1 MHHQMPASV
10 TLSAAQKAVVNHRG
24 SDLQVIACAGSGK
37 TESISRRVADLIR
50 EGAEPASIVAFTFTE
65 RAAAELKE
73 RIVRRVA
80 DVKGPKFRDRLGP
93 MFVGTIHAYCFRVL
107 QDHVPRFGNYDV
119 LDEQRHAGLLSREF
133 RRIGLQR
140 LRARHWAPIR
150 DFARTVDVIANEF
163 IPPNALA
170 GTPLGECYAAYRRT
184 LDRHHFLTFS
194 QIITESLNALEDP
207 EVLARVRGALRHL
220 VVDEYQDINP
230 SQERL
235 IELLSAPP
243 VELTVVGDDDQ
254 AIYQWRGSDVRNI
267 IEFRARRT
275 KAADIELV
283 DNRRSRPAIVA
294 AANAFAN
301 SIPGRLP
308 KEMKPVRSAGPNQVT
323 PWAAETPEDEAE
335 RIVDTIER
343 LKDVGYNYRDI
354 AVLYRSVRT
363 SAPPLIEELR
373 ERDIPYT
380 AAGRTG
386 LFLQP
391 EVAFIAEIY
400 AWFMDG
406 DWRDEPYG
414 EFRPAS
420 LDRIVA
426 GLNGVFGQG
435 TPIPDLE
442 RYLEDWRAFMLRGS
456 RPVNLVGDYYRL
468 LHLLG
473 AHEIDLSTA
482 VGSARMGALARFS
495 EVLADFE
502 HVHRRGRQVDK
513 DGDLVFEPGA
523 DRGKSYFWALHNYL
537 LHDARDA
544 YEEFEGETAVDLDA
558 VDILTVHQAKGLEW
572 PVVFVPSLVS
582 NRFPSRRAG
591 QPQSWL
597 LPDSV
602 FPAATRARYEG
613 GDAEERRLFYVALT
627 RARDA
632 VYLSWF
638 HRKKNRFK
646 PSDYLL
652 ELAGGPPPV
661 RDTLPLPASP
671 APDDAKETSTL
682 NVSFSDLASFEE
694 CGHRYRV
701 ANVIGFQ
708 TQIAPELGYGRAIH
722 HVLRQLAEAV
732 RDTGDIPDRAK
743 LGQLTDDEF
752 YVPFASHQAWR
763 AMKKAAWRLVTAYVD
778 DYANDLKRV
787 WAVERPFA
795 LHLEDG
801 VVSGRA
807 DVILDEEDGRV
818 GSLAIVDYKVA
829 SDEARTDR
837 YEEQLR
843 VYTLAGRGEGLEVK
857 AAYLHEL
864 KDGSRAA
871 VDIAA
876 RRTDASLVE
885 VVRCLG
891 AIRASQFDAKPEVDR
906 CRACEYRL
914 VCTHPPTEALDRD
927 MD

>member
-1 MHHQMPASV
+1 MPASV
-10 TLSAAQKAVVNHRG
+10 TLSAAQQAVVDHRD

-50 EGAEPASIVAFTFTE
+50 EGAEPAAIVAFTFTD

-80 DVKGPKFRDRLGP
+80 DVKGPEFRDRLGP

-119 LDEQRHAGLLSREF
+119 LDEQRHAGFLSREF
-133 RRIGLQR
+133 RRIGLQK

-184 LDRHHFLTFS
+184 LDCHHFLTFS
-194 QIITESLNALEDP
+194 QIITESLSALEDP
-207 EVLARVRGALRHL
+207 EVLSRVRGALRHL
-220 VVDEYQDINP
+220 IVDEYQDINP

-235 IELLSAPP
+235 IELLSTPP

-267 IEFRARRT
+267 IAFRARRENV
-275 KAADIELV
+275 ADIELV

-294 AANAFAN
+294 VANAFAS
-301 SIPGRLP
+301 SIPGRLS
-308 KEMKPVRSAGPNQVT
+308 KEMKPVRDHGPNQVT
-323 PWAAETPEDEAE
+323 RWAAGNPEDEAE
-335 RIVDTIER
+335 RISDTIER
-343 LKDVGYNYRDI
+343 LNDLGYNYRDI

-373 ERDIPYT
+373 ARNIPYT

-386 LFLQP
+386 LFLQS

-420 LDRIVA
+420 LDRIVT
-426 GLNGVFGQG
+426 GLNRVFGRG
-435 TPIPDLE
+435 TPVPELQ

-473 AHEIDLSTA
+473 VHETDLSTS

-513 DGDLVFEPGA
+513 DGDLVFEPGD

-537 LHDARDA
+537 LHYARDA
-544 YEEFEGETAVDLDA
+544 YEEFEGETSVDLDA

-572 PVVFVPSLVS
+572 PVVFMPSLVR

-591 QPQSWL
+591 RPQSWL
-597 LPDSV
+597 LPEAV
-602 FPAATRARYEG
+602 FPVETRARYEG

-638 HRKKNRFK
+638 NRKKNRFK

-661 RDTLPLPASP
+661 SDTLPLPDGPVPNES
-671 APDDAKETSTL
+671 KETPSL
-682 NVSFSDLASFEE
+682 DVSFSGLAAFEE
-694 CGHRYRV
+694 CGHRYRL

-722 HVLRQLAEAV
+722 HVLRLLAETV
-732 RDTGDIPDRAK
+732 RDTGEIPDGTELNR
-743 LGQLTDDEF
+743 LSDEEF

-763 AMKKAAWRLVTAYVD
+763 AMRKAARRLVTAYVD
-778 DYANDLKRV
+778 DYASDLERV

-795 LHLEDG
+795 LHLDDG

-818 GSLAIVDYKVA
+818 GALAIVDYKVA
-829 SDEARTDR
+829 TDEGRADR

-843 VYTLAGRGEGLEVK
+843 VYTLAGRGEGLDVE

-864 KDGSRAA
+864 KDGTRASI
-871 VDIAA
+871 DIGNL
-876 RRTDASLVE
+876 RTDASLSE
-885 VVRCLG
+885 VGQRLSALRG
-891 AIRASQFDAKPEVDR
+891 SQFDAKPEVDR
-906 CRACEYRL
+906 CRSCEYRL
-914 VCTHPPTEALDRD
+914 VCTHPPAEAVNTDTD
-927 MD
+927 